1 MPMNYLKIQ
10 RKDKFTIKQEEM
22 AQINFKVGNIMV
34 TLEADLDFLVEAL
47 DSLAEDLGALEALV
61 ESI

>member
-1 MPMNYLKIQ
+1 MNYLKIQ

>member
-34 TLEADLDFLVEAL
+34 TLEADSDFLVEAL